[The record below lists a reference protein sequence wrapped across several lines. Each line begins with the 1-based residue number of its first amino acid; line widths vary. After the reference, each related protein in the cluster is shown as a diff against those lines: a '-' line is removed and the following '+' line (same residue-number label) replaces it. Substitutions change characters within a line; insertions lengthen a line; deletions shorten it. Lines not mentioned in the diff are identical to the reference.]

1 MLPQAE
7 NGALF
12 CRDYDGITF
21 QLGHNV
27 MQLELRLN
35 TQTVDIHIFER
46 TYRKLTEQPPRVVKV
61 SFSVNDVVRPW
72 LHHNKAVEPKVG
84 KPIVIADIQV
94 VSKGV
99 SLVIDK
105 RGNRYS
111 SAALQLGLSETERLR
126 AIEMAGELYQ
136 PYNTVPYSLISDQT
150 HQSLTA

>member
-1 MLPQAE
+1 MK
-7 NGALF
+7 
-12 CRDYDGITF
+12 
-21 QLGHNV
+21 
-27 MQLELRLN
+27 LELRLT

-72 LHHNKAVEPKVG
+72 LHHNEAVEPKFG
-84 KPIVIADIQV
+84 KPKVIADIQV

-99 SLVIDK
+99 SRVIDK

-111 SAALQLGLSETERLR
+111 SAALQLGLTETERLR
-126 AIEMAGELYQ
+126 AIEIAGEQYQ
-136 PYNTVPYSLISDQT
+136 PYNTVPYSLISDHA